1 MNKKLSAVTLL
12 TASALALGAC
22 ASGSTTS
29 PSASGSAA
37 ASAAPQNITLW
48 LAGGDTP
55 DELRDY
61 LKTTY
66 QANTGG
72 TLTNC

>member
-29 PSASGSAA
+29 PSASGSA

>member
-37 ASAAPQNITLW
+37 ASAAPRTSPC
-48 LAGGDTP
+48 GSP
-55 DELRDY
+55 
-61 LKTTY
+61 
-66 QANTGG
+66 GG
-72 TLTNC
+72 TRPTNCATT

>member
-48 LAGGDTP
+48 LAGDTP

-61 LKTTY
+61 LKTTH